1 MGKSGQKIRRFYYT
15 RYRNSEQQIF
25 ASQYENIQLKF
36 IRQQGFPFTFSQPLL
51 TKTGP
56 EIYPLFGQI
65 SGPVLPVPGGAYLSC
80 GSRMD
85 RYCMDRWGIQRGR
98 SSTWHTI
105 LLAKYS
111 VLYLL
116 RPLTLEGG
124 CHRTGQT
131 FSCGSR
137 RTNIC
142 KHGRL
147 ADIRSSGVGDAAKCR
162 SLTETMLYHRGS
174 KRYIK
179 PAAATHPQKSSLI
192 HPSFRRLF
200 SKLHSMLQ

>member
-1 MGKSGQKIRRFYYT
+1 MKNAAVLYFLRKGVKLHFYSLGTIFEENIRVSRGAQLLGSGFPIGARSILVGTRFSFGKS
-15 RYRNSEQQIF
+15 
-25 ASQYENIQLKF
+25 
-36 IRQQGFPFTFSQPLL
+36 
-51 TKTGP
+51 
-56 EIYPLFGQI
+56 
-65 SGPVLPVPGGAYLSC
+65 
-80 GSRMD
+80 
-85 RYCMDRWGIQRGR
+85 
-98 SSTWHTI
+98 
-105 LLAKYS
+105 S